1 MTEWADRD
9 GRVGMDRG
17 GSTSESLVNLMS
29 TRGTSD
35 FGRPDDMSYDGAK

>member
-1 MTEWADRD
+1 
-9 GRVGMDRG
+9 MDRG

-35 FGRPDDMSYDGAK
+35 LCDLPDDVSYDEWQLWLLFLLANG